1 MFPFFTAEVFFNE
14 VVATSVGVG
23 DEPVPTLRTVETSVG
38 HDQNLF
44 DLGKNAFADRAL
56 HIFPPFIHCKW
67 LLNPV

>member
-23 DEPVPTLRTVETSVG
+23 DEPAPALRTVETSVG

-56 HIFPPFIHCKW
+56 HIFPPFVIFQK
-67 LLNPV
+67 LLRPV